1 MLPLDAWL
9 CFQAN
14 GNNLRRLA
22 RRESRAEVIF
32 RQGWR
37 LRRIASFESG
47 GGNSHANNRTPC
59 DHSDLAGLCCSIT
72 GYCTELTVTD
82 LARAK
87 TFYGHIFGWTFSDSP
102 SPDFVSIKG
111 AGVPGGILRDLNKK
125 AVAGDVKIFFAVEDI
140 SATLE
145 RAKQLGA
152 EVLLG
157 ETRVSPA
164 RTLAEFRDPDGN
176 VIGIMHELSASG
188 PAR

>member
-1 MLPLDAWL
+1 MQTTALLAITVIL
-9 CFQAN
+9 LACAAQSQATAQSSQ
-14 GNNLRRLA
+14 L
-22 RRESRAEVIF
+22 VF
-32 RQGWR
+32 
-37 LRRIASFESG
+37 F
-47 GGNSHANNRTPC
+47 
-59 DHSDLAGLCCSIT
+59 
-72 GYCTELTVTD
+72 ELTVTD

>member
-1 MLPLDAWL
+1 MQTTALLAITVIL
-9 CFQAN
+9 LACAAQSQASAQSSQ
-14 GNNLRRLA
+14 L
-22 RRESRAEVIF
+22 VF
-32 RQGWR
+32 
-37 LRRIASFESG
+37 F
-47 GGNSHANNRTPC
+47 
-59 DHSDLAGLCCSIT
+59 
-72 GYCTELTVTD
+72 ELTVTD